1 MHRVTVQYATPADAE
16 AFEQRYRDEHVPLVR
31 TLPGLRR
38 FSLSH
43 PRGMQGEAPYLV
55 AELWFDDGE
64 AVKSAL
70 KSPEMA
76 RAGEHAAGLGAQL
89 TIFTGEVDELDV

>member
-1 MHRVTVQYATPADAE
+1 MHRVTVQYAAPADPDS
-16 AFEQRYRDEHVPLVR
+16 FEQRYRDEHVPLAR

-38 FSLSH
+38 FSLSR

-55 AELWFDDGE
+55 AELWFDDAD
-64 AVKSAL
+64 AVKAAL

-76 RAGEHAAGLGAQL
+76 RTGEHAAGLGASM
-89 TIFTGEVDELDV
+89 TIFSGEVSEVDL